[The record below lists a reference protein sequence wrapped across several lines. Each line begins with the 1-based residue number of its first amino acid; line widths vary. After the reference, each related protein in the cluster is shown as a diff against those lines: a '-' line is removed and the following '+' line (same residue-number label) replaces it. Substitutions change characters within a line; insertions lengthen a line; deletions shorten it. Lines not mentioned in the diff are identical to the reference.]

1 MKSINNFRVLEPIR
15 QCVINQMWF
24 LSDLIEIYEYCT
36 NTEQED
42 LKYIDDVPFSQYFA
56 KFLDNFNREQRKKN
70 TQAIVGFVEQMKESL
85 EKQDE
90 ASSTYAFMSNSN
102 SNFCTHKQA
111 SREITIENLMQ
122 NINSQLS
129 KSKKKF

>member
-1 MKSINNFRVLEPIR
+1 MKCINNFRVLEPIR

-42 LKYIDDVPFSQYFA
+42 LKYIDDLPFSQYFA

-70 TQAIVGFVEQMKESL
+70 T
-85 EKQDE
+85 
-90 ASSTYAFMSNSN
+90 
-102 SNFCTHKQA
+102 
-111 SREITIENLMQ
+111 
-122 NINSQLS
+122 
-129 KSKKKF
+129 

>member
-1 MKSINNFRVLEPIR
+1 
-15 QCVINQMWF
+15 MWF

-36 NTEQED
+36 NTESEE

-70 TQAIVGFVEQMKESL
+70 TQAVIEFVEQMKESL

-90 ASSTYAFMSNSN
+90 ASSTYAFMSTTSN
-102 SNFCTHKQA
+102 
-111 SREITIENLMQ
+111 
-122 NINSQLS
+122 
-129 KSKKKF
+129 